1 MLRGLCL
8 GAACLAVL
16 AILAI
21 AHQVISGASPAI
33 SKFGLGFIGHTTW
46 NPVTGVFGAGVAL
59 YGTAVT
65 SAMALVLATP
75 LAISIGLYLALMAP
89 GPVRAVVGPL
99 VEMLAAIP
107 SVIMGFWGIIILA
120 PWLQGVDPHLHQGLG
135 FLPIFGTA
143 TTTGTGLFTAGII
156 LTIMILPIIA
166 SISRDLFLTVP
177 RELQDG
183 AAALGA
189 TRWEIIRGVVLPST
203 ASGVA
208 SAAILGLGRALG
220 EAIAVTEVLGAGNA
234 IHASLLQNGD
244 TLASKIASQFTA
256 NVSPLEIPAVFY
268 LATILLVLA
277 VLSNLSA
284 HAIARRFDVATAVGR

>member
-1 MLRGLCL
+1 MSSIAAAADGFADRRGSRADRIGDLVLRGLCTL
-8 GAACLAVL
+8 AALLAIV

-65 SAMALVLATP
+65 SAMALLLATP

-107 SVIMGFWGIIILA
+107 SVIMGFWGIIVLA
-120 PWLQGVDPHLHQGLG
+120 PWLQGVDPRLHQGLG

-143 TTTGTGLFTAGII
+143 DRTGTGLFTAGII

-166 SISRDLFLTVP
+166 SISR
-177 RELQDG
+177 
-183 AAALGA
+183 
-189 TRWEIIRGVVLPST
+189 
-203 ASGVA
+203 
-208 SAAILGLGRALG
+208 ALG

-234 IHASLLQNGD
+234 IHGSLLQNGD
-244 TLASKIASQFTA
+244 TLASKIAEQFTA
-256 NVSPLEIPAVFY
+256 DVTPLEVPAVFY

-277 VLSNLSA
+277 VVSNLSA
-284 HAIARRFDVATAVGR
+284 HAIARRFDVATAVSR

>member
-1 MLRGLCL
+1 MLRALCL
-8 GAACLAVL
+8 LAAMLAIV

-21 AHQVISGASPAI
+21 VRQVVNGASPAI
-33 SKFGLGFIGHTTW
+33 SRFGLGFIGHTTW
-46 NPVTGVFGAGVAL
+46 NPVTGAFGAGVAL

-65 SAMALVLATP
+65 SAMALLLATP

-107 SVIMGFWGIIILA
+107 SVIMGFWGIIVLA
-120 PWLQGVDPHLHQGLG
+120 PFLQGADPHLHQAFG

-143 TTTGTGLFTAGII
+143 DTTGTGLFTAGII

-177 RELQDG
+177 QDLQDG

-189 TRWEIIRGVVLPST
+189 TRWEIVRGVVLPST

-220 EAIAVTEVLGAGNA
+220 EAIAVTEVLGAANA
-234 IHASLLQNGD
+234 IHGSLLQNGD
-244 TLASKIASQFTA
+244 TLASKIAEDFTG
-256 NVSPLEIPAVFY
+256 NVSVLQVPAVYY
-268 LATILLVLA
+268 LALILLVLA

-284 HAIARRFDVATAVGR
+284 HAIARRFDVARAVGR